1 MRRTHNEHL
10 QCLVEQYRSAGQP
23 WPAAARDM
31 ALWAINHRLWSPRFA
46 DYANRL
52 ADDMSRAMR
61 DEHIEDSCGHRVRAK
76 HAARFGNNSQ
86 QPPLWDDIR
95 TATPEHMQIAF
106 RQRREQIVGDCYQ
119 LKIDVEFFN
128 ETRHPSLPIQL
139 TLDFTRDVQEREL
152 EGAF

>member
-1 MRRTHNEHL
+1 MGRTHNEQL
-10 QCLVEQYRSAGQP
+10 QALVEKYRSTGQP

-31 ALWAINHRLWSPRFA
+31 ALWAINNKLWAPRFA

-61 DEHIEDSCGHRVRAK
+61 DEHLEDSRGHRVRAK
-76 HAARFGNNSQ
+76 HAARLGDNGQ
-86 QPPLWDDIR
+86 QLPLWDDIR
-95 TATPEHMQIAF
+95 TASLKHMQIAF

-119 LKIDVEFFN
+119 LKVDVDFFN
-128 ETRHPSLPIQL
+128 EQRRPIVPIQL

-152 EGAF
+152 ERDF

>member
-1 MRRTHNEHL
+1 MGRTHTE
-10 QCLVEQYRSAGQP
+10 QIQALVEKYRSIGQP

-31 ALWAINHRLWSPRFA
+31 ALWAINNKLWSPRFT

-61 DEHIEDSCGHRVRAK
+61 DEHIEGSHGHRVRAK
-76 HAARFGNNSQ
+76 HAARWGDNGQ

-95 TATPEHMQIAF
+95 SASPEHMQIAF

-119 LKIDVEFFN
+119 LKVDVDFFN
-128 ETRHPSLPIQL
+128 EKRRPRTPIQL

-152 EGAF
+152 EEEL